1 VEIRNNTYSFN
12 VWCDSVRVCWYYRFD
27 IRLNN
32 SICSWFNEGMDVN
45 PIVWGYSIRLIYR
58 CNFKKAEIMRKGLM
72 LIWIV
77 GLIVV
82 IGGGSQLIKKYGLLD
97 IFVVIFIVVSIFGLL
112 TFMRYIKRNDDG
124 GQSTD

>member
-1 VEIRNNTYSFN
+1 
-12 VWCDSVRVCWYYRFD
+12 
-27 IRLNN
+27 
-32 SICSWFNEGMDVN
+32 
-45 PIVWGYSIRLIYR
+45 
-58 CNFKKAEIMRKGLM
+58 MRKGLM

-77 GLIVV
+77 GLIAV